1 VKLLLALE
9 TATEDASVALL
20 EGEGVVCERELP
32 RGREHAAS
40 VLVAVDA
47 LLAAAGETLDHVDR
61 IALSIGPGS
70 FTGLR
75 VGLATALGLCFG
87 TERRIVPV
95 PTLSALSLHAEG
107 YELRVPLLDAR
118 RGEVY
123 AGLYDD
129 AAHPLRDDCVTRAEP
144 WLESLRGRGRIA
156 FLGSGARLARA
167 AIERIL
173 GRDAVLLP
181 EAAGL
186 PRAGS
191 VGRLARALGALEP
204 AAVELRYLRA
214 PEAEVVRTRV

>member
-1 VKLLLALE
+1 VSLLLAIE

-20 EGEGVVCERELP
+20 EGERVLGERELP

-47 LLAAAGETLDHVDR
+47 LLAEAGATLERVER

-95 PTLSALSLHAEG
+95 PTLAALSLHAEG
-107 YELRVPLLDAR
+107 HALRAPLLDAR
-118 RGEVY
+118 RGEIY
-123 AGLYDD
+123 AGLYDA
-129 AAHPLRDDCVTRAEP
+129 AAHPLRDDCVSRAAP
-144 WLESLRGRGRIA
+144 WLESLRGRGRVA
-156 FLGSGARLARA
+156 FLGSGARLARP
-167 AIERIL
+167 AIERL
-173 GRDAVLLP
+173 LRRDALLLP
-181 EAAGL
+181 DAAGI
-186 PRAGS
+186 PRAAS
-191 VGRLARALGALEP
+191 VGRLAATLAAVEP

-214 PEAEVVRTRV
+214 PEAEAQRVG